1 MAFWHYRSTACAAQQ
16 LVAGAWG
23 VLAAAVGNMASQCG
37 ILALQQCCWCRA
49 TAHGWRKECS
59 LLQLWAT
66 WPHSMASWHCR
77 STAGAAQ
84 QLVAGAC
91 GVAVV
96 LDSVGMATMQLAEC
110 RLAAVPWSRGSRRA
124 ILARAVRPALG
135 SRRSDP
141 RVRVGLITCRGVA
154 RSGEEEGGLER

>member
-1 MAFWHYRSTACAAQQ
+1 MAFWHCRSTACAAQQ
-16 LVAGAWG
+16 LVAGAG
-23 VLAAAVGNMASQCG
+23 
-37 ILALQQCCWCRA
+37 
-49 TAHGWRKECS
+49 EC
-59 LLQLWAT
+59 LLQLWAS
-66 WPHSMASWHCR
+66 WPPSVASWHCR

-84 QLVAGAC
+84 QLMAGAC

-96 LDSVGMATMQLAEC
+96 LDSVGMAAMQLAEC

-141 RVRVGLITCRGVA
+141 RVRVGLITCWSKGIAQRY
-154 RSGEEEGGLER
+154 